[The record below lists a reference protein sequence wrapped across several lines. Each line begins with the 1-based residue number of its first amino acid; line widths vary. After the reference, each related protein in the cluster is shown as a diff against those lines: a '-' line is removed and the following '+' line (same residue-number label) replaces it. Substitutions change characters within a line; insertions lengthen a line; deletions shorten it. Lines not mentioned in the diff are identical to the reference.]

1 MRQLCQRIAQNEQF
15 QGAIL
20 ALIVLNALCMGAEA
34 TPALAETQA
43 GLLEAVFVASQ
54 AIFVAEIAI
63 RLTAFAPRFGE
74 YFRDPWNSFDFT
86 VVALSLVPAVGGF
99 ALIARLLRVL
109 RVLRILSVS
118 DRLRGF
124 LEGLGAGVPVL
135 GLMAVV
141 LMVLG
146 YVFAL
151 GGFYLFGELQP
162 EQWGTLGRA
171 VFSVSNLMLLQGVP
185 ALAAPLYAASKA
197 SLLFFMVLY
206 LAQFAVVANALG
218 ALLAARA
225 PRS

>member
-1 MRQLCQRIAQNEQF
+1 VQQFFQRIAQNEQF

-20 ALIVLNALCMGAEA
+20 ALIVINALCMGAEA
-34 TPALAETQA
+34 TPGLAETQA

-54 AIFVAEIAI
+54 SIFVAEMAV
-63 RLTAFAPRFGE
+63 RLLAFTPRFGAF
-74 YFRDPWNSFDFT
+74 FRNFWNSFDFT
-86 VVALSLVPAVGGF
+86 IVALSLIPAVGGF
-99 ALIARLLRVL
+99 TLAARLLRVL

-124 LEGLGAGVPVL
+124 LDGLGAGAPVIA
-135 GLMAVV
+135 LMAVV
-141 LMVLG
+141 LAVLG

-162 EQWGTLGRA
+162 GQWGTLGRA
-171 VFSVSNLMLLQGVP
+171 VFSVSSLMLLQDVP

-225 PRS
+225 PRD